1 MLPVLLYKA
10 GECLH
15 LNKILVLNQL
25 VKNKANLS
33 TPPLVFLFV
42 CLYVFA
48 CLGFFLHLLLA
59 YIHLQHPGI
68 RFFVCDLSQFSSR
81 GMIIMY
87 SSNNFL
93 FRV

>member
-1 MLPVLLYKA
+1 MLAILLYKA

-15 LNKILVLNQL
+15 LKKILVLNQL

-42 CLYVFA
+42 CLFLFFFAFIISIHSFATPRYSVF
-48 CLGFFLHLLLA
+48 F
-59 YIHLQHPGI
+59 
-68 RFFVCDLSQFSSR
+68 CDLSQFSSR

>member
-1 MLPVLLYKA
+1 MLAILLYKA

-15 LNKILVLNQL
+15 LKKILVLNQL

-42 CLYVFA
+42 CLFLFV
-48 CLGFFLHLLLA
+48 LGFFWHLLLA

-68 RFFVCDLSQFSSR
+68 RFFL
-81 GMIIMY
+81 
-87 SSNNFL
+87 
-93 FRV
+93 

>member
-1 MLPVLLYKA
+1 MLAILLYKA

-15 LNKILVLNQL
+15 LKQNTGIKSISQ
-25 VKNKANLS
+25 KQSKFKY
-33 TPPLVFLFV
+33 TPTRFFV
-42 CLYVFA
+42 CLSVFV
-48 CLGFFLHLLLA
+48 CFFFFLHLLLA